1 MENYLYTQ
9 NREFSWLRFN
19 QRVLEEAADPTLPP
33 LERLKFVSIF
43 SSNLDEFFM
52 VRSGSLFDIAA
63 MEPNQVDNKSGL
75 TPQQQLV
82 GIYQMTAALVGQKE
96 QVYRE
101 VCRSLE
107 VQGIADVPFS
117 ALSKQEADFARGVF
131 RDQILP
137 VLSPQIVDS
146 RHPTPHFGNKQLYI
160 ASLVKSKHDKSSMA
174 FTPVPEVLPKVV
186 MLPGSTRFIR
196 TENLILHFASA
207 LYGNYTP
214 VESCIF
220 AVTRNA
226 DVQFDSDKFEDA
238 EEDYRIHVKKLLK
251 KRRSLA
257 ILRLELNAPVSP
269 SFRKELLK
277 FIPVEE
283 HQIYTDTTPL
293 QMGYVFGLLKLL
305 PQSAAQALSYPPHTP
320 QWPEG
325 LSREASMI
333 SQILQKDR
341 CLFFPFH
348 CVDPFIRLLNEAAD
362 DPQVVSVKITIYRL
376 ASSSKIVRALCHAA
390 EKGKEVV
397 VLMELRARFDEENNI
412 AWSEMLE
419 EAGCKVIYGMENYKC
434 HSKICLITRQKKGK
448 FQYITQIGTGNY
460 NEKTNAMYTDL
471 SLMTADPEIGADAT
485 AFFQNM
491 LVGNVEGSYR
501 RLLVAP
507 NGIRQTLFALIDRE
521 IAKGDRGYICIKV
534 NSITHRGMID
544 KLAPRDSGP
553 HPEHLRHQHCGTVPG
568 ARPDLLLRKRG
579 RAGVL
584 HLLRR
589 PHDPEPV
596 PPGGDC
602 LPGDRPGHPPGSG
615 VYSAHPALRHRQG
628 KSVAARR
635 HLPAEKRPASHR
647 QPGPILPDPLPSGKA
662 CGSRQAPGTSGTA
675 SPAENRLLLIL
686 FSHWCILLGKN
697 PREMK

>member
-1 MENYLYTQ
+1 MSSDLPVKEVDTRYTQ
-9 NREFSWLRFN
+9 ERELSWLRFN
-19 QRVLEEAADPTLPP
+19 ERVLEEARDESVP
-33 LERLKFVSIF
+33 LFERLKFAAIF
-43 SSNLDEFFM
+43 TSNLSEFFM
-52 VRSGSLFDIAA
+52 IRVGSISDMTLSK
-63 MEPNQVDNKSGL
+63 EHHVDSKSGL

-96 QVYRE
+96 QVYGE

-117 ALSKQEADFARGVF
+117 ALSGREADFARGFF
-131 RDQILP
+131 RDHILP

-146 RHPTPHFGNKQLYI
+146 RHPTPHFGNKRLYI
-160 ASLVKSKHDKSSMA
+160 ASLVKSKHDKPSMA
-174 FTPVPEVLPKVV
+174 FTPVPEVLPPVV

-226 DVQFDSDKFEDA
+226 DVRFDSDKFEDA
-238 EEDYRIHVKKLLK
+238 EVDYRLHVKKLLK

-305 PQSAAQALSYPPHTP
+305 PETTAQALSYPPHTP

-362 DPQVVSVKITIYRL
+362 DPHVVSVKITIY
-376 ASSSKIVRALCHAA
+376 
-390 EKGKEVV
+390 
-397 VLMELRARFDEENNI
+397 
-412 AWSEMLE
+412 
-419 EAGCKVIYGMENYKC
+419 
-434 HSKICLITRQKKGK
+434 
-448 FQYITQIGTGNY
+448 QIG
-460 NEKTNAMYTDL
+460 
-471 SLMTADPEIGADAT
+471 
-485 AFFQNM
+485 
-491 LVGNVEGSYR
+491 
-501 RLLVAP
+501 
-507 NGIRQTLFALIDRE
+507 
-521 IAKGDRGYICIKV
+521 
-534 NSITHRGMID
+534 
-544 KLAPRDSGP
+544 
-553 HPEHLRHQHCGTVPG
+553 
-568 ARPDLLLRKRG
+568 
-579 RAGVL
+579 RAHV
-584 HLLRR
+584 
-589 PHDPEPV
+589 
-596 PPGGDC
+596 
-602 LPGDRPGHPPGSG
+602 
-615 VYSAHPALRHRQG
+615 
-628 KSVAARR
+628 
-635 HLPAEKRPASHR
+635 
-647 QPGPILPDPLPSGKA
+647 
-662 CGSRQAPGTSGTA
+662 
-675 SPAENRLLLIL
+675 
-686 FSHWCILLGKN
+686 
-697 PREMK
+697 